1 MPSVREVI
9 YVDTNVVLEAQ
20 RTGCLS
26 DIIERFDVRT
36 VEMVEIETQ
45 TGDRR
50 REGYVTVNMV
60 EFRGKVRINKVT
72 DVHRLQAS
80 ARASSLHALDAG
92 ERDLLAFVA
101 SQDARS
107 LLLTTA
113 DKAAV
118 KTACQLGLEGRLI
131 SLEEIA
137 LRCGKNPALKGHYS
151 KSWLSQVRAEFLF
164 DTL

>member
-1 MPSVREVI
+1 MRSVRKVI
-9 YVDTNVVLEAQ
+9 YIDTNAVLEAQ

-36 VEMVEIETQ
+36 VEMVQIETQ

-50 REGYVTVNMV
+50 REGYVTVNMT
-60 EFRGKVRINKVT
+60 EFCAKVTINKVT

-80 ARASSLHALDAG
+80 ARASSLPALDAG

-101 SQDARS
+101 SQDAKS

-113 DKAAV
+113 D
-118 KTACQLGLEGRLI
+118 RL
-131 SLEEIA
+131 L
-137 LRCGKNPALKGHYS
+137 
-151 KSWLSQVRAEFLF
+151 
-164 DTL
+164 